1 MEVSS
6 FFRAWL
12 RNSKTF
18 VSPCTVASYG
28 LHLGWSPDCKPE
40 PRLKESIG
48 LTRVAGRAWL
58 AERRRTRVAG
68 CAPKQRL
75 LCEFGDGGREQTRRR
90 LAGIER
96 GGQCRFGFGQAL
108 PATSADAQFPG
119 EIAQA
124 ARAAFDGGSA
134 LSA

>member
-28 LHLGWSPDCKPE
+28 LRLGWSPDCKPE

-48 LTRVAGRAWL
+48 LTRVAG
-58 AERRRTRVAG
+58 
-68 CAPKQRL
+68 CAPRQRL

-124 ARAAFDGGSA
+124 ARAAFDGGSD
-134 LSA
+134 LSV